1 MKKFLRAFLRK
12 RVQGALIVMITF
24 MFQQF
29 GADNASEL
37 ANAVIVIIQA
47 FGAFWGVYGLV
58 DAFPG
63 ENKPPA

>member
-29 GADNASEL
+29 DAVNANEL
-37 ANAVIVIIQA
+37 ANAVVVILQA
-47 FGAFWGVYGLV
+47 LGAFWGVYGLV

-63 ENKPPA
+63 DNKPPA